1 MSDRAPPFDPLP
13 AASLRGRAETLAAP
27 LPPLLAAAEH
37 LASTVLLGS
46 HGRRRPGL
54 GDEFWQY
61 RPAHGGDE
69 ARAIDWRRSGRSDA
83 HFVREKEWQAAQS
96 VILWVD
102 GAASMRFASTEKLPT
117 KADRARLLALA
128 LSVLLIRAGERVG
141 LSGIGLPPRSGEVQL
156 IRMAA
161 MLSEGDE
168 DRDFGQPEARGMVHH
183 SRAVFI
189 SDFLGDPEP
198 VEAAL
203 TKAADREVKGVLLQI
218 LDPQEEAFPFDGRT
232 IFESVGGTLRHE
244 TLKAGDLRS
253 RYLDRLAERKARLEA
268 LTRTTSWQFSTHHTN
283 DAPAAA
289 LLWLHAALERVH

>member
-1 MSDRAPPFDPLP
+1 MSDPLP
-13 AASLRGRAETLAAP
+13 LDGARGAAALRSRAETLAAP

-46 HGRRRPGL
+46 HGRRRPGI

-102 GAASMRFASTEKLPT
+102 GAASMRFASTDKLST
-117 KADRARLLALA
+117 KADRARLLSLA

-141 LSGIGLPPRSGEVQL
+141 LSGLGLPPRSGQL
-156 IRMAA
+156 QLLRLAA
-161 MLSEGDE
+161 TLASGDE
-168 DRDFGQPEARGMVHH
+168 DRDFGQPESRGMPHH
-183 SRAVFI
+183 SRAVFA

-203 TKAADREVKGVLLQI
+203 TRAADRGVKGVILQI

-244 TLKAGDLRS
+244 TLKAGDLRG
-253 RYLDRLAERKARLEA
+253 RYLERLAERKARLESLA
-268 LTRTTSWQFSTHHTN
+268 RTTSWQFSTHHT
-283 DAPAAA
+283 DEAPAAA
-289 LLWLHAALERVH
+289 LLWLFAALERVH